1 MSKQIQQNLG
11 KQLLRKNKEFAEQLK
26 KVEKLLSDTDKLKNE
41 IADLRE
47 KVVSTHFEKIIR
59 LAREHPEVP
68 VDDFQKILGETVNS
82 LQEFID
88 KKSESADVTTK
99 VKTEKIESEPVK
111 PAVKVE
117 TVETNPVKVNQRQQT
132 NVAQNLPAE
141 VKPQNSVVAPVNVV
155 ANKISQPVNNSEEEE
170 PNLDTEEGIAR
181 WFNGGK

>member
-1 MSKQIQQNLG
+1 MAKL
-11 KQLLRKNKEFAEQLK
+11 NKRELLK
-26 KVEKLLSDTDKLKNE
+26 KALEDVAKRNERIKKLKKEISESRQKKISNLKVINE
-41 IADLRE
+41 L
-47 KVVSTHFEKIIR
+47 VN
-59 LAREHPEVP
+59 EHWEIPDE
-68 VDDFQKILGETVNS
+68 DFQKILGETVNS